1 MSIFNAFRSGGRA
14 NKRGYFDFQDEFGQ
28 DPIRSRYAN
37 TSFAEKDSEA
47 RVSLAASETE
57 LAKASLEAMT
67 EPAKKT
73 FEYLNNINQT
83 AKLKDDMMR
92 QSRISARSVQLR
104 EQIDKANNWDTLTAI
119 ESDPDNA
126 EALQSEE
133 LKARYDARLN
143 AVRAAGIGALKNRL
157 PKAMST
163 GEVNGLVN
171 EYSWLA
177 GDDEAVK
184 LINTFTPLAQRREA
198 AIKGLQEK
206 GVQQMPVTRG
216 GEFDVD
222 RAETALSG
230 GYTREDVSTYRTIL
244 QNLNSQRANIF
255 DPESPEAKELDGQIQ
270 TVSGQLLAAG
280 NQNTQQS
287 ARAQLE
293 LQSLGAGVPEDQ
305 DADFDSTFG
314 PGASLTPRSEAP
326 ADKPVTPTSAEPS
339 PMPAPTEQSSE
350 PELESEA
357 ETARKA
363 KEAKVTAQSDRVA
376 SDIETLTEERDR
388 LYKRGYKFSP
398 SKEQRETYAR
408 VDQAVSDSRNE
419 EADARRQRRAEIDS
433 RLKEIGQFPNDP
445 QLREEAQALLEEKRR
460 LTGVKI
466 F

>member
-1 MSIFNAFRSGGRA
+1 M
-14 NKRGYFDFQDEFGQ
+14 
-28 DPIRSRYAN
+28 
-37 TSFAEKDSEA
+37 
-47 RVSLAASETE
+47 
-57 LAKASLEAMT
+57 
-67 EPAKKT
+67 
-73 FEYLNNINQT
+73 
-83 AKLKDDMMR
+83 
-92 QSRISARSVQLR
+92 
-104 EQIDKANNWDTLTAI
+104 
-119 ESDPDNA
+119 
-126 EALQSEE
+126 
-133 LKARYDARLN
+133 
-143 AVRAAGIGALKNRL
+143 AGIGALKNRL

-163 GEVNGLVN
+163 GEVDGLVN

-184 LINTFTPLAQRREA
+184 LINTFTPLAQRREVA
-198 AIKGLQEK
+198 MKGLQEK
-206 GVQQMPVTRG
+206 GVQQMPVTKD

-244 QNLNSQRANIF
+244 QNLNSRRANIF

-270 TVSGQLLAAG
+270 TVSDQLLAAG
-280 NQNTQQS
+280 NQNTQQA

-293 LQSLGAGVPEDQ
+293 LQSLGAGTQFESESDSFIYGPSRPKAPSTDQ
-305 DADFDSTFG
+305 
-314 PGASLTPRSEAP
+314 P
-326 ADKPVTPTSAEPS
+326 TPTPAPTEPT
-339 PMPAPTEQSSE
+339 PTPAPTEQPPE
-350 PELESEA
+350 PESEA

-363 KEAKVTAQSDRVA
+363 EEARVTAQSDRVA
-376 SDIETLTEERDR
+376 SDVETLTEERDR

-419 EADARRQRRAEIDS
+419 EAGARRQRRAEIDS

-460 LTGVKI
+460 LTGAKI